1 MPLKSFVKEPRS
13 QRRGI
18 TSWKVKPELFQWD
31 NPGEMRPRRGRARPR
46 AEGSRRRPV
55 PAVRTCP
62 RITSD
67 TSSGASPARRS
78 TSRMAAA
85 PSSCAGSDDSP
96 PLKDPGRGAQ
106 RESAQHPDSRPA
118 PAAASAT
125 RRARRCLSPTA
136 VLAADT
142 KTTGSA
148 LMAAAAA
155 VGAERSGGGESGA
168 AAAAGAKAESAPV
181 PPLTRPGR
189 GGWMEPEQG
198 IRRRTPEDSA
208 GAGRAVAWPGRP
220 LGRSMGRWWPCPAP
234 SQPLRSRGRREERL
248 RRPGRGC
255 RARSLPCAPRSHTR
269 CLRTAGCQLRLLIY
283 RIKRAG
289 QLSHC
294 GFKDSLFIS

>member
-155 VGAERSGGGESGA
+155 VGAVGAERSGAEAARAERRPRQERKRSRRRSRPSPAPGGAGGWSPSRGFVDGHLRRARGPAGRWRGRAALWGDRWGDGGLAQLLPSPFAAGGGGRSGSAGRAGA
-168 AAAAGAKAESAPV
+168 AGLGHFPV
-181 PPLTRPGR
+181 PPA
-189 GGWMEPEQG
+189 
-198 IRRRTPEDSA
+198 RTP
-208 GAGRAVAWPGRP
+208 GA
-220 LGRSMGRWWPCPAP
+220 
-234 SQPLRSRGRREERL
+234 
-248 RRPGRGC
+248 
-255 RARSLPCAPRSHTR
+255 CAPPAASCV
-269 CLRTAGCQLRLLIY
+269 CLFTE
-283 RIKRAG
+283 
-289 QLSHC
+289 
-294 GFKDSLFIS
+294 